1 MAAYKTLTTQ
11 DLIISPLTLNKSFNF
26 IGGTSLTGSNLQ
38 IGRYFGKN
46 SNFDTDKSTT
56 GPTGNSEYQTLVFNQ
71 IQQLYYSNYVGET
84 GELKSVAT
92 ASFNPDGTITGD
104 STSPLYNNFLSTTLD
119 PKRYFPTASDA
130 LIGVISIPQYMY
142 GDHIQPNSV
151 KIEVESGSF
160 VDDGEGRLKKGNNF
174 VGNVIYEHGIIVLTG
189 GSRSELGFGEGYGID
204 EYGNQVYGG
213 RVFNNSDV
221 ENFINSPNISCSF
234 SSSYTMYETQ
244 YKCTIGESEFNFSQN
259 PSIIS
264 GSNGIALDFTTG
276 SSFTPYIT
284 TVGLYND
291 QRDLIAV
298 GKLAQPLPIS
308 KTTDTSILINIDRH

>member
-11 DLIISPLTLNKSFNF
+11 DLLISPLTLNKSFNF
-26 IGGTSLTGSNLQ
+26 IGDSSLTGSDLQ

-46 SNFDTDKSTT
+46 VNFDDDQTT
-56 GPTGNSEYQTLVFNQ
+56 SGPTGNVEYQSLVFEQ
-71 IQQLYYSNYVGET
+71 IQQLYYSNYNGQN
-84 GELKSVAT
+84 GELKPLAT
-92 ASFNPDGTITGD
+92 ASFNPDGTITGKGE
-104 STSPLYNNFLSTTLD
+104 STLYNNFLDTTLD
-119 PKRYFPTASDA
+119 PKRYFPTGSND

-142 GDHIQPNSV
+142 GDHLKPNSV

-160 VDDGEGRLKKGNNF
+160 TDDGEGRLKKGNVY
-174 VGNVIYEHGIIVLTG
+174 VGNVIYSHGIIVLTG
-189 GSRSELGFGEGYGID
+189 GSRNELGFGDGYGVD
-204 EYGNQVYGG
+204 EYGNQIYGG
-213 RVFNNSDV
+213 RKFTNSDV
-221 ENFINSPNISCSF
+221 ENFINSPNITCSF

-259 PSIIS
+259 PSIIR
-264 GSNGIALDFTTG
+264 GSDGIALDFTTG

-291 QRDLIAV
+291 QKDLIAV

-308 KTTDTSILINIDRH
+308 KTTDTSVLINIDRH